1 MKKLRVWPIPDDDL
15 PIDQSYLIVTFGP
28 PISQE
33 FRSKRMQE
41 FFSRMTS
48 LEGWSYYS
56 PDDCGADLSSDEQVY
71 GALYSGSNMYVFDA
85 ILHQLREIE
94 NEKAFESKNNI
105 AFSSLISLD

>member
-1 MKKLRVWPIPDDDL
+1 
-15 PIDQSYLIVTFGP
+15 
-28 PISQE
+28 
-33 FRSKRMQE
+33 MQE

-56 PDDCGADLSSDEQVY
+56 PDDCVADLSSDEQVY
-71 GALYSGSNMYVFDA
+71 GALYLGSNMYEFDV